1 MSSLTNTTQKQGGWW
16 ALSPLMVF
24 LCLYLVTSLLV
35 NDFYKVPITVAF
47 LLSSCYA
54 IAITRGLKLEQRVY
68 QFSVGASNKNIML
81 MIWIFI
87 LAGAFAQS
95 AKQMGAIDATVNL
108 TLHILPDNLLLA
120 GIFIAACFI
129 SLSIGT
135 SVGTIVALTPVAVGL
150 AEKTGIDLPYMV
162 AIVVGGSFFGDNLS
176 FISDTTIASTKTQDC
191 VMRDKFRVNFMIV
204 VPAALIVLGI
214 YIFQG
219 LSISAPAQVQPIEWI
234 KVIPY
239 LIVLGTAIAGINVM
253 LVLLLGILSTGIIG
267 ICTATGII
275 SIGAAPVESVTMN
288 TAFFDWFGAMGTG
301 ITGMGELIII
311 TLLAG
316 GMLETIRYNGG
327 IDFIISRLTRHVSGK
342 RGAEFSIAAL
352 VSIANLCTANNTI
365 AIITT
370 GPIAKDIAQRFHL
383 DRRKTASILDTFS
396 CLIQGIIPYGAQMLI
411 AAGLASISPLSI
423 IGNLYY
429 PFCMGICAI
438 LAIIIRYPRRY
449 S

>member
-1 MSSLTNTTQKQGGWW
+1 MNEEKNSKHISGWW
-16 ALSPLMVF
+16 ALSPLFVF
-24 LCLYLVTSLLV
+24 LCLYLVTSIIV

-47 LLSSCYA
+47 LVSSCYA
-54 IAITRGLKLEQRVY
+54 IAITRGLKLDQRVY

-95 AKQMGAIDATVNL
+95 AKEMGAIDATVNL

-120 GIFIAACFI
+120 GIFIASCFI

-135 SVGTIVALTPVAVGL
+135 SVGTIVALTPVATGL
-150 AEKTGIDLPYMV
+150 ALKTGIDLPFMV

-176 FISDTTIASTKTQDC
+176 FISDTTIASTKTQCC
-191 VMRDKFRVNFMIV
+191 VMRDKFRVNSMIV
-204 VPAALIVLGI
+204 VPAALIVLII
-214 YIFQG
+214 YIVQG
-219 LSISAPAQVQPIEWI
+219 LSITAPPQVQEIEWL

-239 LIVLGTAIAGINVM
+239 LVVLGTAIAGINVM
-253 LVLLLGILSTGIIG
+253 IVLLLGIISTAIIG
-267 ICTATGII
+267 LATGSFGI
-275 SIGAAPVESVTMN
+275 
-288 TAFFDWFGAMGTG
+288 FDWFGAMGNG

-327 IDFIISRLTRHVSGK
+327 IDFIIGKLTRHVNGK
-342 RGAEFSIAAL
+342 RGAELSIAAL

-370 GPIAKDIAQRFHL
+370 GPIAKDIAGKFNL

-396 CLIQGIIPYGAQMLI
+396 CFIQGIIPYGAQLLM
-411 AAGLASISPLSI
+411 AAGLAKISPISI
-423 IGNLYY
+423 VGNLYY
-429 PFCMGICAI
+429 PFTMGTFALLAI
-438 LAIIIRYPRRY
+438 LFRYPRRY

>member
-1 MSSLTNTTQKQGGWW
+1 M
-16 ALSPLMVF
+16 AVF
-24 LCLYLVTSLLV
+24 LCLYLITSLLV

-68 QFSVGASNKNIML
+68 QFSVGAGNKNILL
-81 MIWIFI
+81 MIWIFV

-191 VMRDKFRVNFMIV
+191 VMRDKFKVNFMIV

-219 LSISAPAQVQPIEWI
+219 LSLSAAPQIQEIEWI

-239 LIVLGTAIAGINVM
+239 LIVLGTAIAGMNVM
-253 LVLLLGILSTGIIG
+253 SVLLLGIFSTGIIG
-267 ICTATGII
+267 LFTGM
-275 SIGAAPVESVTMN
+275 G
-288 TAFFDWFGAMGTG
+288 FFDWFGAMGTG

-327 IDFIISRLTRHVSGK
+327 IDFIITRLTRHVTGK
-342 RGAEFSIAAL
+342 RGAELSIAAL
-352 VSIANLCTANNTI
+352 VSVANLCTANNTI

-370 GPIAKDIAQRFHL
+370 GPIAKDIAKRFHL

-411 AAGLASISPLSI
+411 AAGLAGISPLGI

-429 PFCMGICAI
+429 PFCMGACAI
-438 LAIIIRYPRRY
+438 LAILIRYPRRY